1 MARQGVI
8 EKRREKVK
16 IMMLNDVSIADMSKQ
31 LEWSTGTIWNDIL
44 WIRDFYRKSELT
56 DEQDPVVMYLMKN
69 AEQYRQAAKI
79 MRDSTEE
86 RVKLIALRLMK
97 DLEDAKIEKCQQ
109 FGIAPKVAEKYEI
122 KSVNLNWDMKLIKE
136 MKGDGDAENH

>member
-1 MARQGVI
+1 MTRQEII
-8 EKRREKVK
+8 EKRRDKVK
-16 IMMLNDVSIADMSKQ
+16 VMMLNDISIADMSKQ
-31 LEWSTGTIWNDIL
+31 LDWSVGTIWNDIL
-44 WIRDFYRKSELT
+44 WLRDFYRKSELT

-79 MRDSTEE
+79 MRDSAEE

-109 FGIAPKVAEKYEI
+109 FGIAPKVAEKYEV
-122 KSVNLNWDMKLIKE
+122 KSVNLNWDLGFVRELGGK
-136 MKGDGDAENH
+136 DGADGS